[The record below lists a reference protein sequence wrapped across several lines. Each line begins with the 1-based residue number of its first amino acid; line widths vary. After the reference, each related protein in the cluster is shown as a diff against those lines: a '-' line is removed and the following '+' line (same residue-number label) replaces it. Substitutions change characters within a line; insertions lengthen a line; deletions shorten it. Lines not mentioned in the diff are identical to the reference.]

1 MPNRGGFSWKRFI
14 GITRVKQNIARKT
27 GIPLTKS
34 GRQRKIGAML
44 TKSCGCSSIIMVAS
58 VILLA
63 IIIIIISPIFRTLV

>member
-14 GITRVKQNIARKT
+14 GITRIKQNIARKT

-44 TKSCGCSSIIMVAS
+44 TKSCGCSSIFTIVL

-63 IIIIIISPIFRTLV
+63 IIVFN